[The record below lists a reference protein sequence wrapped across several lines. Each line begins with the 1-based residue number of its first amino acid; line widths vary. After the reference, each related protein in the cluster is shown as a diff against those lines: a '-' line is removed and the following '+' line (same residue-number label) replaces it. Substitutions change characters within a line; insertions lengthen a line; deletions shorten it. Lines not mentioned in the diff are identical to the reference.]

1 MENMEE
7 KIMDVLGDPEK
18 LSQIMDI
25 AKGLGFSPPTDDAP
39 ASAEPEPEMAGTIMG
54 LLQKMNSP
62 NGKQDALM
70 HALMPYLR
78 PSRQKKLQR
87 ALQVAKM
94 SQIAGVALKNYS
106 DHI

>member
-25 AKGLGFSPPTDDAP
+25 AKGLGFSPPADDAT
-39 ASAEPEPEMAGTIMG
+39 AAAEPEPEMTGAIMG
-54 LLQKMNSP
+54 LLQKMNAP
-62 NGKQDALM
+62 NGKRDALM
-70 HALMPYLR
+70 HALMPYLQ
-78 PSRQKKLQR
+78 PNRQKKLQR

-94 SQIAGVALKNYS
+94 SKIAGAALKNYS
-106 DHI
+106 EQI

>member
-18 LSQIMDI
+18 LGQIMDI
-25 AKGLGFSPPTDDAP
+25 ARGLGFTPPADDAP
-39 ASAEPEPEMAGTIMG
+39 ASAEPEPELAGAIMG

-78 PSRQKKLQR
+78 PNRQKKLQR

-106 DHI
+106 DQI